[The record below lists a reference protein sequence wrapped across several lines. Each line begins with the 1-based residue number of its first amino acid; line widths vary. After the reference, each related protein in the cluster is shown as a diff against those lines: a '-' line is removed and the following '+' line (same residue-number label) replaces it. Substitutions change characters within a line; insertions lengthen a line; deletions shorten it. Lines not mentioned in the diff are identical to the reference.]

1 MQAIFFPT
9 ECPISPDESKVTPK
23 IGAKDDAISFST
35 LLDLPLIGISHAL
48 GGDLEADK

>member
-1 MQAIFFPT
+1 MQVIFSST
-9 ECPISPDESKVTPK
+9 NCQISPDESKVTPK

-35 LLDLPLIGISHAL
+35 LLDLPLIEISHAL